1 MQELFFKVV
10 NKGILTLQMCTCSTF
25 DSLLPV
31 VTIPACFLTLIIY
44 LQFIDVVGSLA
55 SHIKL
60 LGVTVDSHLYMF
72 KQTKLVSQYCFY
84 HISYT
89 AVAIAL
95 TLISS
100 RLDYANSV
108 LYGSPAKNI
117 SAEGLECGSNSC
129 NAKASTLCLQSI
141 HSVNST
147 GCQFSGSSNYFQNH
161 AHWPYLS
168 RLLIPYHP
176 SRVLRSFSSSHLLQV
191 PRTNWIFG
199 SRCFHAAAPTIWNSL
214 SYSVHSPDSFNSFCR
229 HLKTP
234 FPSSF

>member
-1 MQELFFKVV
+1 
-10 NKGILTLQMCTCSTF
+10 MCTCSTF

-55 SHIKL
+55 SRIKL
-60 LGVTVDSHLYMF
+60 LGITVDSHLYMF

-84 HISYT
+84 RISYT

-95 TLISS
+95 TLVSS

-129 NAKASTLCLQSI
+129 NTKATTLCLQSI

-147 GCQFSGSSNYFQNH
+147 GCQFSGSSNYLQNH

-176 SRVLRSFSSSHLLQV
+176 SLVLRSFSSSHLLQV
-191 PRTNWIFG
+191 PHIIEFSVLAVSMQLPQLFGTLYRTQSIHQTHLTLSAGTLKHLFL
-199 SRCFHAAAPTIWNSL
+199 AAFST
-214 SYSVHSPDSFNSFCR
+214 H
-229 HLKTP
+229 
-234 FPSSF
+234 

>member
-1 MQELFFKVV
+1 MIEFFLPPDAGIIFKVV

-55 SHIKL
+55 SRIKL

-72 KQTKLVSQYCFY
+72 KQTKLMSQYCFY

-95 TLISS
+95 TLVSS

-129 NAKASTLCLQSI
+129 NTKASTLCLQSLPVQWLI
-141 HSVNST
+141 KL
-147 GCQFSGSSNYFQNH
+147 
-161 AHWPYLS
+161 LS
-168 RLLIPYHP
+168 EPCSLTLL
-176 SRVLRSFSSSHLLQV
+176 VSSSLPSFPCSQV
-191 PRTNWIFG
+191 IFLF
-199 SRCFHAAAPTIWNSL
+199 SPLTSS
-214 SYSVHSPDSFNSFCR
+214 SY
-229 HLKTP
+229 
-234 FPSSF
+234 